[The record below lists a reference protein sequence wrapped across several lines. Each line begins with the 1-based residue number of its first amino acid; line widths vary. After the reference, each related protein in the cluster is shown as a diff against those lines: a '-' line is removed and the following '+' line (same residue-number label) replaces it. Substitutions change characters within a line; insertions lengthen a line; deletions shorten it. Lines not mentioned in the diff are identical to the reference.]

1 MDILEIIKQSLT
13 SNPNLNDNIRKKL
26 YSLII
31 VLRKKL
37 PDVDLTRLSEKLK
50 TVKIGKLGKYERKG
64 TYYYDVFKNEILF
77 SRDLEKDYDIDNL
90 FMKAILEMSTSTN
103 TFTGFSS
110 DERLRVLNLAYT
122 EILATFLIG
131 NEGITEL
138 EEEVLITNLISHI
151 VGKETLYNSYFTN
164 NGVPI
169 IKALQEAEVGML

>member
-13 SNPNLNDNIRKKL
+13 SNPNLNDDIRKKL
-26 YSLII
+26 YSLISI
-31 VLRKKL
+31 LRKKL
-37 PDVDLTRLSEKLK
+37 PDVDLTRLNEKLK

-77 SRDLEKDYDIDNL
+77 SRNLEKEYDIDNL

-103 TFTGFSS
+103 SFTGFNS
-110 DERLRVLNLAYT
+110 DERLRTLNLAYT

-131 NEGITEL
+131 NEGESEL
-138 EEEVLITNLISHI
+138 EEEMLITNLISHI

>member
-13 SNPNLNDNIRKKL
+13 SNPNLNDDIRKKL
-26 YSLII
+26 YSLIS

-37 PDVDLTRLSEKLK
+37 PDVDLTRLNEKLK

-103 TFTGFSS
+103 TFTGFNS
-110 DERLRVLNLAYT
+110 DERLRALNLAYT

-131 NEGITEL
+131 NEGSSDL
-138 EEEVLITNLISHI
+138 EEEMLITNLLSHI
-151 VGKETLYNSYFTN
+151 IGKETLYNSYFTN

-169 IKALQEAEVGML
+169 IKALQEAEVGMV

>member
-1 MDILEIIKQSLT
+1 MDILDIIKQSLT
-13 SNPNLNDNIRKKL
+13 SNPNLNDDIRKKL
-26 YSLII
+26 YSLIS

-37 PDVDLTRLSEKLK
+37 PDVDLTRLNEKLK

-103 TFTGFSS
+103 TFTGFNS
-110 DERLRVLNLAYT
+110 DERLRALNLAYT

-131 NEGITEL
+131 NEGSSDL
-138 EEEVLITNLISHI
+138 EEEMLITNLLSHI
-151 VGKETLYNSYFTN
+151 IGKETLYNSYFTN

-169 IKALQEAEVGML
+169 IKALQEAEVGMV

>member
-13 SNPNLNDNIRKKL
+13 SNPNLNDDIRKKL
-26 YSLII
+26 YSLIL

-37 PDVDLTRLSEKLK
+37 PDVDLTRLCEKLK
-50 TVKIGKLGKYERKG
+50 TVKIGRLGKYERKG
-64 TYYYDVFKNEILF
+64 TYYYNVFKNEILF
-77 SRDLEKDYDIDNL
+77 SRNLEKDYDIDNL

-103 TFTGFSS
+103 TFTGFNS
-110 DERLRVLNLAYT
+110 DERLRALNLAYT

-131 NEGITEL
+131 NEGDSEL
-138 EEEVLITNLISHI
+138 EEEMLITNLISHI